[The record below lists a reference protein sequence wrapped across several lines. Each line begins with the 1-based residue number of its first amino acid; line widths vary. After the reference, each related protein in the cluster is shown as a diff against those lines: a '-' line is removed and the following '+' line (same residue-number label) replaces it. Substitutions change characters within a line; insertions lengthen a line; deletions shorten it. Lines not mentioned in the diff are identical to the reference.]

1 MSELHHEFA
10 PLPQPDPANR
20 REQVGWYFY
29 DWANSAF
36 STTVVA
42 VFLGPYLTAVAKAAA
57 DAEGYIHPFGFAMV
71 ADGLFAF
78 LVSLSVVLQV
88 LFLPILG
95 AIADYSNRK
104 KQFMGVFAYMGA
116 FATTAL
122 YFVEGSNYWLGG
134 ILFVTANLAF
144 GAAIVFYNAFLPEIA
159 EPDQRDRVS
168 SQGWA
173 LGYLGGGILLLLNL
187 IFVQFLAEPVGISTA
202 LAVRISLASAGL
214 WWAGFSIIPL
224 TRLRNR
230 RSARALPSGANFVQ
244 IGFRQLGQTL
254 RQLPQHPTGMLF
266 LVAYLFYNDGIQTVI
281 ALAAQFGSEELGLD
295 TSSLIQ
301 LVLMVQ
307 FVAFGGALLF
317 NVLANRLGVKKAIM
331 LSLIIWVGVTSYTY
345 AFVKSEF
352 QFFVVGAFMGLVLGG
367 SQALSR
373 ALFSHMIPRGRE
385 AEYFSLYEVSER
397 GTSWLGPMLWFV
409 ALQFTGNYRI
419 AVLSVTI
426 FFIIGLVLLS
436 LVNVRRAILEAGNAP
451 PANV

>member
-1 MSELHHEFA
+1 MSELTPA
-10 PLPQPDPANR
+10 VSPVTPVTPDNR

-36 STTVVA
+36 STTVVS

-57 DAEGYIHPFGFAMV
+57 DANGFIHPLGFAMV
-71 ADGLFAF
+71 ADGLFPF
-78 LVSLSVVLQV
+78 VVSLSVVLQV
-88 LFLPILG
+88 LFLPVLG

-104 KQFMGVFAYMGA
+104 KQLMGFFAYIGA

-122 YFVEGSNYWLGG
+122 YFVEGTNYWLGG
-134 ILFVTANLAF
+134 ALFVIANLTF

-168 SQGWA
+168 SHGWA

-187 IFVQFLAEPVGISTA
+187 IFVQFLAEPLGISTG

-214 WWAGFSIIPL
+214 WWAAFSIIPL

-230 RSARALPSGANFVQ
+230 RSARALPAGTNYVKV
-244 IGFRQLGQTL
+244 GFRQLGHTL
-254 RQLPQHPTGMLF
+254 RQLPQYPRGMLF
-266 LVAYLFYNDGIQTVI
+266 LIAYLFYNDGIQTVI
-281 ALAAQFGSEELGLD
+281 ALAAQFGSEELGLG

-301 LVLMVQ
+301 LILMVQ

-317 NVLANRLGVKKAIM
+317 NVLAERMGVKKAIM
-331 LSLIIWVGVTSYTY
+331 LSLVIWVCTTSYTY
-345 AFVKSEF
+345 AFVTSQV
-352 QFFVVGAFMGLVLGG
+352 QFFVVGAAIGVVLGG

-373 ALFSHMIPRGRE
+373 SLFSHMIPKGRE

-397 GTSWLGPMLWFV
+397 GTSWLGPMLWFA
-409 ALQFTGNYRI
+409 ALQFTGSYRV
-419 AVLSVTI
+419 AVLSVSI

-436 LVNVRRAILEAGNAP
+436 LVDVRRAIMEVGNEP